1 MRFNI
6 KSTILPINKI
16 KYPVSIPSITALEKK
31 FVNEAIN
38 SGWVSSLGP
47 FINKFEDKFS
57 KYIGC
62 EYSLCTSSGT
72 TALHLALAS
81 LGIKEGDEV
90 IIPNLTFVATS
101 NAVSYTGAKPIIIDV
116 ERDTGCLDINLLK
129 ESITKYTKAII
140 PVHLYGNPAKINEIC
155 EIAKNND
162 IKVVEDVSEA
172 LGAKYGEKTLGSIGD
187 IGCFSLYGNKIIT
200 SGEGG
205 VLTTNNKNIYEKA
218 KYLRDHAM
226 SKEKR
231 YWHTEIGYNYRMT
244 NLQAALAYAQLTRV
258 DEILEKRWDIY
269 LRYESNLQDSRF
281 FDFYKIN
288 KDSKSNGVNWLTS
301 IIFKEEFLLYKE
313 EVIEKLKQKGIDSRS
328 FFYPMSKLPIHESYN
343 KQNFKISEYLS
354 KAGLSLPTYD
364 DLSTKDIDIICSEIK
379 GVFSGIFNS

>member
-1 MRFNI
+1 M
-6 KSTILPINKI
+6 
-16 KYPVSIPSITALEKK
+16 EKK
-31 FVNEAIN
+31 FVNDAIN

-47 FINKFEDKFS
+47 YINKFEDNFS

-62 EYSLCTSSGT
+62 KYSLCTSSGT

-101 NAVSYTGAKPIIIDV
+101 NAVSYTGASPVFIDV

-129 ESITKYTKAII
+129 ESITKSTKALI
-140 PVHLYGNPAKINEIC
+140 PVHLYGNPAKINEIA
-155 EIAKNND
+155 EIARSYD

-172 LGAKYGEKTLGSIGD
+172 LGGLYYGERLGSIGD

-205 VLTTNNKNIYEKA
+205 VLTTNDPKIYEKA

-231 YWHTEIGYNYRMT
+231 YWHTEIGFNYRMT
-244 NLQAALAYAQLTRV
+244 NLQAALAYAQLTRI
-258 DEILEKRWDIY
+258 DEILNKRWAIY
-269 LRYESNLQDSRF
+269 LRYKANLKNNRF
-281 FDFYKIN
+281 FDFYEIEN
-288 KDSKSNGVNWLTS
+288 NAKSRGVNWLTS
-301 IIFKEEFLLYKE
+301 ILLKEEYIFYRD
-313 EVIEKLKQKGIDSRS
+313 EVIEKLKQRGIDSRP
-328 FFYPMSKLPIHESYN
+328 FFYPMSELPIN
-343 KQNFKISEYLS
+343 KKHKKNDFKSSEYLS

-364 DLSTKDIDIICSEIK
+364 TLNNKDIDLICTEIK
-379 GVFSGIFNS
+379 GIFSGIINS